1 MCGPSSAMKAINRQV
16 QDFSKQVTDQAG
28 QIFGDANK
36 VFNDVVG
43 SLTSIVKGG
52 PSQAGFSAAELSARN
67 AAAVQAGAT
76 EARNLKGAAA
86 SSVGAIGGG
95 NVVAPAGSTQAI
107 TLGADQKA
115 AADTAAAVN
124 QVQQENYER
133 GNQDYWKGVQADE
146 QSTDVF
152 NPSTSA
158 NKEASD
164 ALDKAETS
172 QQSIDTANNWW
183 ANDIM
188 QLGSAAIGGFT
199 GGLGGSMF
207 KGATKAVQP
216 ADPGGR

>member
-16 QDFSKQVTDQAG
+16 TDFSKQVTDQAG
-28 QIFGDANK
+28 QIFGDANR
-36 VFNDVVG
+36 VFNDIVG
-43 SLTSIVKGG
+43 SLSTIVKGG

-67 AAAVQAGAT
+67 ASAVQAGAT

-86 SSVGAIGGG
+86 SSVASIGGG
-95 NVVAPAGSTQAI
+95 NVVAPAGSTQDI
-107 TLGADQKA
+107 VLGADQKA

-124 QVQQENYER
+124 QVQQENFATGRDNYFKAVAGEE
-133 GNQDYWKGVQADE
+133 QAPGVFDAA
-146 QSTDVF
+146 T
-152 NPSTSA
+152 NA

-188 QLGSAAIGGFT
+188 QLGSAAIGGFA
-199 GGLGGSMF
+199 GGLGGSMGKGMF
-207 KGATKAVQP
+207 KGGQP
-216 ADPGGR
+216 SDPGGR